1 MNLQINFVTNDI
13 FKRSDYPK
21 ITMKPIVLVTEPLAS
36 EPAQWLAQECQV
48 IHGAPGHANF
58 TTAAPLAQGLAIRT
72 ATRVDAQLL
81 NQLPQLKVIARAG
94 VGLDNIDLAQCKARG
109 VRVVHTPDAN
119 TQAVVEYVLALVMDA
134 IRPRVFLSSPVD
146 ALEWEQTRDE
156 LTATRQLNEMTFG
169 ILGLGRIGKRIA
181 KVLGAL
187 GCDVLFHDLMEIDN
201 AVRHGAQKTS
211 VEELF
216 ARSDILSIHIDGRES
231 NHAFINSPL
240 IQRMKPN
247 VTFINTSRGRVVNHD
262 ALAQFLAGH
271 PSAQALLDVHDP
283 EPFLADSPLIGMANA
298 HLAPHLASRT
308 ETAVRNMSWVVRDL
322 VAILQGREAC
332 HEFKILSDTNS

>member
-48 IHGAPGHANF
+48 IQAAPGHSNF
-58 TTAAPLAQGLAIRT
+58 TTAAPHAQGLAIRT

-81 NQLPQLKVIARAG
+81 DQLPQLKVIARAG

-134 IRPRVFLSSPVD
+134 IRPRVFLSSPLD

-181 KVLGAL
+181 NVLGTL
-187 GCDVLFHDLMEIDN
+187 GCKVLFHDLLTIDN
-201 AVRHGAQKTS
+201 SASHGAQETS

-216 ARSDILSIHIDGRES
+216 ARGDILSIHIDGRES
-231 NHAFINSPL
+231 NHAFINSSL

-247 VTFINTSRGRVVNHD
+247 VTFINTSRGRVVNHA

-271 PSAQALLDVHDP
+271 PGAQALLDVHDP

-322 VAILQGREAC
+322 VAILQGGNAS
-332 HEFKILSDTNS
+332 HEFQIHHDTQ

>member
-1 MNLQINFVTNDI
+1 
-13 FKRSDYPK
+13 
-21 ITMKPIVLVTEPLAS
+21 MKPIVLVTEPLAS

-48 IHGAPGHANF
+48 IQAAPGHANF
-58 TTAAPLAQGLAIRT
+58 ITAAPHAQGLAIRT

-94 VGLDNIDLAQCKARG
+94 VGLDHIDLAQCKARG

-181 KVLGAL
+181 QVLGAL
-187 GCDVLFHDLMEIDN
+187 GCDVLFHDLMEM
-201 AVRHGAQKTS
+201 RHGAQKTS

-231 NHAFINSPL
+231 NHAFINSSL

-262 ALAQFLAGH
+262 ALAQFLAANPG
-271 PSAQALLDVHDP
+271 AQALLDVHDP

-332 HEFKILSDTNS
+332 HEFKLLADTNS